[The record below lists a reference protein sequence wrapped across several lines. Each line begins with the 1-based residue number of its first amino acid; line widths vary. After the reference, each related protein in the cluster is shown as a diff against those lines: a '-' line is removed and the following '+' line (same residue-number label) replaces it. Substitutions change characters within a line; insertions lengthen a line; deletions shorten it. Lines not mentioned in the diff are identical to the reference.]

1 MKMCSVGFSLVE
13 AFFSPHEEPRE
24 RVVCRQV
31 YEDEGKSVRSCPD
44 LAHTITITMPKHCCT
59 PPNPTQPNQPQ
70 PNPTQPHPNPT
81 QPNPTQ
87 PNPTHPSQD
96 QLLSLPVPNLGQSI
110 GLSFFCLVSS
120 VCLFKSIYLFL
131 WLCHKSLLTDKDR
144 RK

>member
-59 PPNPTQPNQPQ
+59 PPNPT
-70 PNPTQPHPNPT
+70 H
-81 QPNPTQ
+81 